1 MIADLP
7 IALAYSLNC
16 CIMLQATIVVV
27 AVVAAAGEATI
38 ITTRVT
44 TLAATTKA
52 KAKARTGGIS
62 KSCLSLIPPLLYLFL
77 LWSVRYIY
85 IRLSIAQWTDPIR
98 P

>member
-1 MIADLP
+1 
-7 IALAYSLNC
+7 
-16 CIMLQATIVVV
+16 MLQATIVVV
-27 AVVAAAGEATI
+27 VAAAAEEATI

-44 TLAATTKA
+44 TLAATT

>member
-1 MIADLP
+1 
-7 IALAYSLNC
+7 
-16 CIMLQATIVVV
+16 MLQATIVVV
-27 AVVAAAGEATI
+27 VAVAAEEATI

-44 TLAATTKA
+44 TLAATT